1 MFNVK
6 KIIVIVLILLP
17 LIFLISNIYYFKVNV
32 PWDDEWNFISTINK
46 FYTHTLPISDLW
58 IPVNEHRIVL
68 PMMIY
73 LNLIKYTSWDNAYML
88 IPSVFLATVLFIFV
102 SREIRKLFINLHI
115 KSFWPFVSISIMI
128 FSINQFENWMQSAQL
143 SVFLCVLSLLL
154 GLKMLLRRI
163 INLKIFILACLSG
176 IIATFSFGYGILIW
190 PIGLF
195 FLLIKHQ
202 KNNKKKYILIWTFI
216 STIILKL
223 YFTNLKTPP
232 VIYSSMSFYGFIRSF
247 VLYILLFIG
256 RPLGVILYHKPVIS
270 VIVGTLG
277 LGFNIYAFFVI
288 FKKKIVCSRLL
299 YIPLLFSLI
308 TIGCAV
314 ITALSRAGSGYE
326 QAHSSRYISVANF
339 IWISN
344 IILITIVSQKI
355 KKFSMVLSIFQTF
368 FFILII
374 SASIRSVKEMRI
386 FSDMFKEGRDA
397 ILRNTPLLDLPKIV
411 HPDHKNYIE
420 SVLILKKFKLSL
432 YKK

>member
-1 MFNVK
+1 MLNIK

-32 PWDDEWNFISTINK
+32 PWDDEWNFIPTINK

-88 IPSVFLATVLFIFV
+88 IPSVFLAIILFIFV
-102 SREIRKLFINLHI
+102 SREIRKLFIYLHI
-115 KSFWPFVSISIMI
+115 KSFWPFLFISIMI
-128 FSINQFENWMQSAQL
+128 FSINQFENWIL
-143 SVFLCVLSLLL
+143 SGQFAVFLCIFALLL
-154 GLKMLLRRI
+154 GLSI
-163 INLKIFILACLSG
+163 IIRSNLSPKSFFLAVSSGFISS
-176 IIATFSFGYGILIW
+176 ISFGYGVLFW
-190 PIGLF
+190 PLGLF
-195 FLLIKHQ
+195 FLIKNEIKH
-202 KNNKKKYILIWTFI
+202 KKMYVYLWLIISCTILTF
-216 STIILKL
+216 
-223 YFTNLKTPP
+223 YFTNLKVQAFTPFKLTFSR
-232 VIYSSMSFYGFIRSF
+232 YFLNFF
-247 VLYILLFIG
+247 AYIFLFIG
-256 RPLGVILYHKPVIS
+256 RPLGVIFYHKPLLS
-270 VIVGTLG
+270 VFMGILCVS
-277 LGFNIYAFFVI
+277 FNISFFMI
-288 FKKKIVCSRLL
+288 ILKDKKINSRFLD
-299 YIPLLFSLI
+299 IPLLFSLI

-344 IILITIVSQKI
+344 IILITIVSQKMR
-355 KKFSMVLSIFQTF
+355 KFSMVLRIIQTF

-386 FSDMFKEGRDA
+386 FSEMFREGRNA
-397 ILRNTPLLDLPKIV
+397 ILRNTPLSDLPKIV